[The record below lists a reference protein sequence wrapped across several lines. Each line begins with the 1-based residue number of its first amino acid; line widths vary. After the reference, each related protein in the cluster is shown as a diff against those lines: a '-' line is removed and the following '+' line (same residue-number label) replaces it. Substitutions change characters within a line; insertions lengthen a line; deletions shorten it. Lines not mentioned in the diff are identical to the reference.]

1 MGKCE
6 IELDVLC
13 RASKLTFTVKLP
25 TIRCILVT
33 CNNNGFSKRILD
45 ESLASIT
52 PYFRQASMKRAARS
66 KCLML
71 SGRWKE
77 EKKDTERRR
86 WEGPSE
92 TSIVPALMP
101 VFLQNTSTLSSSCL
115 SNSLRAFCCQKHLGA
130 WAVKEGG
137 PVFSEEID
145 AEVRDTGTAHTLHC
159 GLSFSVIRKK
169 RTVKVQRLRTKN
181 FSARKGISF

>member
-1 MGKCE
+1 MVIYNKLSKFRLKKFSNCSVITVCYWLMGKCE

-115 SNSLRAFCCQKHLGA
+115 SNSLWELFAARSI
-130 WAVKEGG
+130 
-137 PVFSEEID
+137 SEHELLRRGD
-145 AEVRDTGTAHTLHC
+145 RY
-159 GLSFSVIRKK
+159 S
-169 RTVKVQRLRTKN
+169 QRRSMLR
-181 FSARKGISF
+181 